1 MISADE
7 IEISLF
13 FYSDERHAVHYMHAF
28 DHKQVNI
35 HESLY
40 KFIQFLKKKH
50 AVFVITP

>member
-7 IEISLF
+7 IVISL